1 MKLNFKAILSAM
13 VVAMMSASCV
23 EGSLELQR
31 PGLENVDATKVEL
44 TTLVS
49 SDASRVRPFNVFELT
64 LASADGSV
72 VLDAKFVSDGQ
83 PLHAATYS
91 PASFADAHKNT
102 YVTGA
107 DGTTL
112 TVNGVAG
119 EVVDGNLKV
128 TAEGGAYTVS
138 GTVKVTAGE
147 TTAYYE
153 LVWAG
158 DAVSVKFKELPTLT
172 KLSSVLSAQSNVANG
187 TNTVT
192 VQLATDGVSKEL
204 DMTTWQEVWKGTGG
218 YLAVDFY
225 SEDGYLAAGT
235 YKASADPAAPKAG
248 EFVVG
253 YDTTMDFGWGPMEF
267 FNWGTCWWTVNDGV
281 TAATKITSGE
291 IYVAYDKK
299 SKTFTI
305 DIDNGTQYV
314 QFVGEIPAL
323 TPADKP
329 AGGEQD
335 EVLSADIVIEKS
347 VATLNK
353 VDDTANN
360 TSADQSP
367 LSGVTLWYVELLDA
381 AGEKVAIFDLVTEE
395 GSESLA
401 GEYKVTSY
409 PDAVGEAGN
418 GFDIN
423 IPEWNFV
430 MSGGTI
436 LYDGGNTYVIDAETS
451 TVTVQEK
458 DGAYKIVVK
467 GTTTSTDAT
476 GAATTKTIAAR
487 YIVGEWKTE
496 GGEGEEEFDGV
507 ELTQFVSFTDYK
519 TQNGINL
526 IGMELVSDG
535 IEVTVE
541 EMSWGEYTWLQ
552 TTIKGT
558 GNHLKIEF
566 YSEDGKLAPGTY
578 TASAD
583 PSALKEGEFG
593 IGYDYVSDWGTS
605 IYGTTW
611 TTYASDQV
619 ASQEKVEDGTVVV
632 EEDGGEYT
640 ITLVSSTATARY
652 VGPLQ

>member
-44 TTLVS
+44 STLVS

-172 KLSSVLSAQSNVANG
+172 KLSTVLSAQSNVANG

-192 VQLATDGVSKEL
+192 VQLATDGISKEF
-204 DMTTWQEVWKGTGG
+204 DMTTWQDVWTGTGA
-218 YLAVDFY
+218 YLAADFY
-225 SEDGYLAAGT
+225 SEDGTLAAGT
-235 YKASADPAAPKAG
+235 YKPSADPQNPQPG
-248 EFVVG
+248 EYVK
-253 YDTTMDFGWGPMEF
+253 GWDPGDLWNNGMVF
-267 FNWGTCWWTVNDGV
+267 ANWGTCWWTVNNGT
-281 TAATKITSGE
+281 TAATKITAGE

-299 SKTFTI
+299 SKSFTI
-305 DIDNGTQYV
+305 DLDNGTQYA

-323 TPADKP
+323 TPKDKP
-329 AGGEQD
+329 NGGAQD

-347 VATLNK
+347 AATLNK
-353 VDDTANN
+353 ADDTANN

-395 GSESLA
+395 GAQSLA
-401 GEYKVTSY
+401 GEYKITSY
-409 PDAVGEAGN
+409 PDEVGEAGN
-418 GFDIN
+418 GFDL
-423 IPEWNFV
+423 NFPDWGLV
-430 MSGGTI
+430 ISGGTI
-436 LYDGGNTYVIDAETS
+436 LYDGGNVYTLDADTG
-451 TVTVQEK
+451 TVTVQEQN
-458 DGAYKIVVK
+458 GAYKIVVK
-467 GTTTSTDAT
+467 GTTT
-476 GAATTKTIAAR
+476 GADGATKTIAAR
-487 YIVGEWKTE
+487 FIVGEWKNE
-496 GGEGEEEFDGV
+496 GGEAGGEFDGV

-552 TTIKGT
+552 TVIKGS

-566 YSEDGKLAPGTY
+566 YSENGKLAPGTY

-583 PSALKEGEFG
+583 QSALKEGEFG

-605 IYGTTW
+605 IYGSTW

-619 ASQEKVEDGTVVV
+619 ASQEKIEDGTVVV

-640 ITLVSSTATARY
+640 ITLVSSVATARY

>member
-23 EGSLELQR
+23 EGTLELQR

-44 TTLVS
+44 STLVS

-91 PASFADAHKNT
+91 PAAFADAHKNT

-112 TVNGVAG
+112 TVNGVKG
-119 EVVDGNLKV
+119 QVVDGNLKV
-128 TAEGGAYTVS
+128 TADAGAYTVS
-138 GTVKVTAGE
+138 GTVKVNVPAEDGTTTA
-147 TTAYYE
+147 AYYE

-158 DAVSVKFKELPTLT
+158 DAVAAKFKELPTLT
-172 KLSSVLSAQSNVANG
+172 KLTQLLAAKSNVASG
-187 TNTVT
+187 VNTVT
-192 VQLATDGVSKEL
+192 VQLATEGVTLSNGAYA
-204 DMTTWQEVWKGTGG
+204 GTGA
-218 YLAVDFY
+218 YLAAEFF
-225 SEDGYLAAGT
+225 SEDGTLAAGT
-235 YKASADPAAPKAG
+235 YKASKDPKNPAAG
-248 EFVVG
+248 EFVIG
-253 YDTTMDFGWGPMEF
+253 QDSGE
-267 FNWGTCWWTVNDGV
+267 GTCWWTVNNGTPTATKV
-281 TAATKITSGE
+281 TAGE

-299 SKTFTI
+299 SKAFTI

-314 QFVGEIPAL
+314 QFIGEIAAL
-323 TPADKP
+323 TPSNKP
-329 AGGEQD
+329 EQD

-353 VDDTANN
+353 ADDTANN
-360 TSADQSP
+360 TAADQSP

>member
-23 EGSLELQR
+23 EGTLELQR

-49 SDASRVRPFNVFELT
+49 SDAARVRPFYVYELT
-64 LASADGSV
+64 LASADESV

-83 PLHAATYS
+83 PLHGATYS
-91 PASFADAHKNT
+91 PAAFADAHKNT

-112 TVNGVAG
+112 TVNGVKG
-119 EVVDGNLKV
+119 QVVDGNLKV
-128 TAEGGAYTVS
+128 TEASGAYTVS
-138 GTVKVTAGE
+138 GTVKISIPAAVEGE
-147 TTAYYE
+147 APTTAYYE
-153 LVWAG
+153 LAWAG
-158 DAVSVKFKELPTLT
+158 EAVAVKFKALPTLT
-172 KLSSVLSAQSNVANG
+172 KLTQLLAAKSNVASG
-187 TNTVT
+187 VNTVT
-192 VQLATDGVSKEL
+192 AQFATEGVTL
-204 DMTTWQEVWKGTGG
+204 DKGAYAGTGA
-218 YLAVDFY
+218 YLAVEFY
-225 SEDGYLAAGT
+225 SEDGYLTAGT
-235 YKASADPAAPKAG
+235 YKASKDPKNPAAG

-253 YDTTMDFGWGPMEF
+253 QDSGE
-267 FNWGTCWWTVNDGV
+267 GTCWWTVENGKATATKV
-281 TAATKITSGE
+281 TAGE
-291 IYVAYDKK
+291 IYVAYDSK
-299 SKTFTI
+299 SKAFTV
-305 DIDNGTQYV
+305 DIDNGTQYG
-314 QFVGEIPAL
+314 QFVGEIAAL
-323 TPADKP
+323 TKSDKKPGGGYTGTILPNLLSAGVQDQYKQAVIQFGTDGLSSDPSTGQLSGSGTLVNLTIHAEGTDGASPYIPTGKYEVADGTTNPFTWQETGGMDLSEYGMGFMYWGTYLSDVVAGAGTVSELHEGTIWVGAKNGEYIINFEFGDMKFRYTGPITGLVTPADDD
-329 AGGEQD
+329 GG
-335 EVLSADIVIEKS
+335 
-347 VATLNK
+347 
-353 VDDTANN
+353 
-360 TSADQSP
+360 
-367 LSGVTLWYVELLDA
+367 Y
-381 AGEKVAIFDLVTEE
+381 
-395 GSESLA
+395 
-401 GEYKVTSY
+401 
-409 PDAVGEAGN
+409 VGE
-418 GFDIN
+418 D
-423 IPEWNFV
+423 E
-430 MSGGTI
+430 GT
-436 LYDGGNTYVIDAETS
+436 
-451 TVTVQEK
+451 
-458 DGAYKIVVK
+458 
-467 GTTTSTDAT
+467 
-476 GAATTKTIAAR
+476 
-487 YIVGEWKTE
+487 
-496 GGEGEEEFDGV
+496 GEEEFDGV

-535 IEVTVE
+535 IEVSVE

>member
-13 VVAMMSASCV
+13 VVAIMSASCV

-31 PGLENVDATKVEL
+31 PGLENVDATEVEL
-44 TTLVS
+44 STLVS
-49 SDASRVRPFNVFELT
+49 SDASRVRPFNVFALT

-112 TVNGVAG
+112 TVNGVKG
-119 EVVDGNLKV
+119 QVVDGNLVV
-128 TAEGGAYTVS
+128 TAQGGAYTVS
-138 GTVKVTAGE
+138 GTVKVTVATADGE
-147 TTAYYE
+147 ETAYYE

-158 DAVSVKFKELPTLT
+158 DAVAVKFKELPTLT

-192 VQLATDGVSKEL
+192 VQLATDGISKEF
-204 DMTTWQEVWKGTGG
+204 DMTTYQDVWKGTGA

-235 YKASADPAAPKAG
+235 YKACTDPAAPKAG

-267 FNWGTCWWTVNDGV
+267 FNWGTCWWTVNNGT
-281 TAATKITSGE
+281 TAATKITAGE

-299 SKTFTI
+299 SKSFTI
-305 DIDNGTQYV
+305 DIDNGTQYA

-323 TPADKP
+323 TPKDKP
-329 AGGEQD
+329 NGGAQD

-347 VATLNK
+347 AATLNK
-353 VDDTANN
+353 ADDTANN

-381 AGEKVAIFDLVTEE
+381 AGEKAAIFDLVTEE
-395 GSESLA
+395 GAQSLA
-401 GEYKVTSY
+401 GEYKITSY
-409 PDAVGEAGN
+409 PDEVGEAGN
-418 GFDIN
+418 GFDL
-423 IPEWNFV
+423 NFPDWGLV
-430 MSGGTI
+430 ISGGTI
-436 LYDGGNTYVIDAETS
+436 LYDGGNVYTLDADTG
-451 TVTVQEK
+451 TVTVQEQN
-458 DGAYKIVVK
+458 GAYKIVVK
-467 GTTTSTDAT
+467 GTTT
-476 GAATTKTIAAR
+476 GADGATKTIAAR
-487 YIVGEWKTE
+487 FIVGEWKNE
-496 GGEGEEEFDGV
+496 GGEAGGEFDGV

-552 TTIKGT
+552 TVIKGS

-566 YSEDGKLAPGTY
+566 YSENGKLAPGTY

-605 IYGTTW
+605 IYGSTW

-619 ASQEKVEDGTVVV
+619 ASQEKIEDGTVVV

-640 ITLVSSTATARY
+640 ITLVSSVATARY

>member
-49 SDASRVRPFNVFELT
+49 SAASRVRPFNVFELT

-91 PASFADAHKNT
+91 PASFAEAHKNT

-119 EVVDGNLKV
+119 QVVDGNLKV
-128 TAEGGAYTVS
+128 TADGGAYTVS

-147 TTAYYE
+147 ATAYYE
-153 LVWAG
+153 LAWAG
-158 DAVSVKFKELPTLT
+158 EPVSVKFKELPTLT
-172 KLSSVLSAQSNVANG
+172 KLSTVLSAQSNVANG

-192 VQLATDGVSKEL
+192 IQLATDGVSKEL

-329 AGGEQD
+329 TGGEQD

-381 AGEKVAIFDLVTEE
+381 AGEKAAIFDLVTEE
-395 GSESLA
+395 GAQSLA
-401 GEYKVTSY
+401 GEYKITSY
-409 PDAVGEAGN
+409 PDEVGEAGN
-418 GFDIN
+418 GFDL
-423 IPEWNFV
+423 NFPDWGLV
-430 MSGGTI
+430 ISGGTI
-436 LYDGGNTYVIDAETS
+436 LYDGGNVYTLDADTG

-467 GTTTSTDAT
+467 GTTT
-476 GAATTKTIAAR
+476 GADGATKTIAAR
-487 YIVGEWKTE
+487 YIVGEWKSE
-496 GGEGEEEFDGV
+496 GGEGGGSSFDGQM
-507 ELTQFVSFTDYK
+507 LTLVSAAEQYDAYKQAVLQFATDGVSAEMDPATYQTTYSGTGK
-519 TQNGINL
+519 IINL
-526 IGMELVSDG
+526 TIHAEKGDAGVYVPVGSYSASDG
-535 IEVTVE
+535 TTDPFSWQVTGG
-541 EMSWGEYTWLQ
+541 MPEY
-552 TTIKGT
+552 
-558 GNHLKIEF
+558 NF
-566 YSEDGKLAPGTY
+566 Y
-578 TASAD
+578 
-583 PSALKEGEFG
+583 
-593 IGYDYVSDWGTS
+593 WGTLM
-605 IYGTTW
+605 YDVVDGAATLVQLT
-611 TTYASDQV
+611 
-619 ASQEKVEDGTVVV
+619 DGTVEV
-632 EEDGGEYT
+632 EFADGEYT
-640 ITLVSSTATARY
+640 ITMGFEGENFRY
-652 VGPLQ
+652 TGPLGTLAGAE